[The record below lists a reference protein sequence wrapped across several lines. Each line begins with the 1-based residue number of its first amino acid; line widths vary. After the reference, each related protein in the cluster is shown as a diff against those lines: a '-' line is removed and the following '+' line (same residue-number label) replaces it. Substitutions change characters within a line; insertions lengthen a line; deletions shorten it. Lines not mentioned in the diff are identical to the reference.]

1 MLGGSAGYLTPL
13 YQGAWSILQHAWE
26 EKGHLGSV
34 HTIPTP
40 RTRSQLEKRR
50 LVGHNGRVSEWW
62 VEEGVALRGVG
73 AWQNGIEGSGPRVP
87 RLIISSVQLAKARP
101 NQFNMTSRGD
111 EPRAVGRQFSAEA

>member
-40 RTRSQLEKRR
+40 RTRSQLEKRS

-73 AWQNGIEGSGPRVP
+73 ASRV
-87 RLIISSVQLAKARP
+87 LAEW
-101 NQFNMTSRGD
+101 NRGV
-111 EPRAVGRQFSAEA
+111 RATGAQTHH